1 MKGILWHVF
10 PTAFSSCPSAL
21 FRDSSPAK
29 TNKVQALRSHYKNPL
44 RVKEVDLL
52 KSKKSAAL
60 YRILAVECGLA
71 RFCELGEFTC

>member
-1 MKGILWHVF
+1 MKGIPWRVF

-21 FRDSSPAK
+21 SRDSSPAK
-29 TNKVQALRSHYKNPL
+29 TNEAQTLRYHYKNPL

-71 RFCELGEFTC
+71 RFWEGGEFIS

>member
-1 MKGILWHVF
+1 MKGIPWHIF
-10 PTAFSSCPSAL
+10 PTVFLLSSAL
-21 FRDSSPAK
+21 SRDSSPAK
-29 TNKVQALRSHYKNPL
+29 TNEAQTLRYHYKNPL

-71 RFCELGEFTC
+71 RFCEQGEFIC